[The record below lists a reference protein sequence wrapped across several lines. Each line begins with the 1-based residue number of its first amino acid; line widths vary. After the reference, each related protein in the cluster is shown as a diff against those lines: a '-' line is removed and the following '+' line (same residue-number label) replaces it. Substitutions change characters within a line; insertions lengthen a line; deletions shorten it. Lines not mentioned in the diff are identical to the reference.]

1 MASVTLRPHGGPAR
15 LLLRYWRVVQTGDTV
30 VLRKKKDRSRKRLA
44 ELGYLQVLGDCF
56 LTLTPAGQEA
66 ARALDACS

>member
-1 MASVTLRPHGGPAR
+1 MTLRPHGGPAR

-30 VLRKKKDRSRKRLA
+30 VLRKKDRSRKRLA

-56 LTLTPAGQEA
+56 LTLTPAGREA
-66 ARALDACS
+66 AQALEASS

>member
-1 MASVTLRPHGGPAR
+1 MTLRPGAAPAR

-44 ELGYLQVLGDCF
+44 ELGYLQVLGDCC
-56 LTLTPAGQEA
+56 LTLTPAGREA
-66 ARALDACS
+66 AQVLEASTGAR